1 MVHAFSDMQ
10 LEGCH
15 VATKDKDVTECLIT
29 LDKDHPVTGWQLKP
43 DSYGI
48 KWAHKVKTGTSGEEK
63 KPDVIKPDEKKAAV
77 KKPDDKKR

>member
-1 MVHAFSDMQ
+1 M
-10 LEGCH
+10 
-15 VATKDKDVTECLIT
+15 
-29 LDKDHPVTGWQLKP
+29 KP

-77 KKPDDKKR
+77 KKLVEKKPDSKKAADKKPDDKKP